1 MFTVRRLGVGGRLA
15 LTLTSTNCIE
25 SMISVARTAMG
36 RVKRWKDGSMKK
48 RWVAAGMLEA
58 ERSFRRIK
66 GCKQMPVL
74 VAAIRREVA
83 RRATIDETVTPP
95 NYDQAIA

>member
-1 MFTVRRLGVGGRLA
+1 M
-15 LTLTSTNCIE
+15 S
-25 SMISVARTAMG
+25 

-58 ERSFRRIK
+58 ERSFRRVK
-66 GCKQMPVL
+66 GCKQMPAL

-83 RRATIDETVTPP
+83 RRATIDEIVTPP
-95 NYDQAIA
+95 EYDQAVA